1 MGGEGEEDEYPDE
14 ESELMDRLRMYSDL
28 YEEYLEQV
36 EELQL
41 LDDFI
46 YKLRSLGYSDKHI
59 MNILEELESE
69 AIYES
74 EVNSHPQY
82 PQVSPYDQEEADEES
97 SQFKRA
103 ASYGYSEPEK
113 RHHEGYYEDEEEPE
127 RKRHDDEEEDEDEE
141 EEVNDIDE
149 DLESEFESLRQQMDQ
164 DEEAAENQLTD
175 EEEML
180 QSELGADEEESGE
193 LMEELGHIE
202 GIVRRL
208 EQEEGWTPHQIREF
222 FLEEFGID
230 LLFDDDDEVDGFY
243 EEGDNE
249 EAQEKEAEEEG
260 EEVKRHDDEYED
272 EDEDEDEDE
281 SEDEYDDELDKDDED
296 DNEEDEVDD
305 EEESAIRNMKAYP
318 FRKRSLE
325 EIKAKKQD
333 LDKDNDGI
341 AGEQFWLGGEG
352 EEDPNEEGEEESA
365 VKKMDRN
372 MENIYSRLGY
382 LEFQPH

>member
-14 ESELMDRLRMYSDL
+14 ESELMDRLRMYPDL

-59 MNILEELESE
+59 MDILEELESE
-69 AIYES
+69 AIYEA
-74 EVNSHPQY
+74 NSPQY
-82 PQVSPYDQEEADEES
+82 PQVPSYDQEEADEES
-97 SQFKRA
+97 NQFKRA
-103 ASYGYSEPEK
+103 HSYGYDEPDKK
-113 RHHEGYYEDEEEPE
+113 RHHWEYQDEEEPE
-127 RKRHDDEEEDEDEE
+127 KKRHDEDEE
-141 EEVNDIDE
+141 DEVNDLDE

-164 DEEAAENQLTD
+164 DEEAAEDQLTD
-175 EEEML
+175 DEEML

-193 LMEELGHIE
+193 LMEELTQIE

-333 LDKDNDGI
+333 LDKD
-341 AGEQFWLGGEG
+341 
-352 EEDPNEEGEEESA
+352 
-365 VKKMDRN
+365 
-372 MENIYSRLGY
+372 
-382 LEFQPH
+382 

>member
-14 ESELMDRLRMYSDL
+14 ESELMDRLRMYPDL

-59 MNILEELESE
+59 MDILEELESE
-69 AIYES
+69 AIYEA
-74 EVNSHPQY
+74 NSPQY
-82 PQVSPYDQEEADEES
+82 PQVPSYDQEEADEES
-97 SQFKRA
+97 NQFKRA
-103 ASYGYSEPEK
+103 HSYGYDEPDKK
-113 RHHEGYYEDEEEPE
+113 RHHWEYQDEEEPE
-127 RKRHDDEEEDEDEE
+127 KKRHDE
-141 EEVNDIDE
+141 
-149 DLESEFESLRQQMDQ
+149 
-164 DEEAAENQLTD
+164 D

-193 LMEELGHIE
+193 LMEELTQIE

-249 EAQEKEAEEEG
+249 EAQEKEEEENEDDG
-260 EEVKRHDDEYED
+260 EEVKRNDDEYDEEED
-272 EDEDEDEDE
+272 EDE
-281 SEDEYDDELDKDDED
+281 
-296 DNEEDEVDD
+296 
-305 EEESAIRNMKAYP
+305 
-318 FRKRSLE
+318 
-325 EIKAKKQD
+325 
-333 LDKDNDGI
+333 
-341 AGEQFWLGGEG
+341 
-352 EEDPNEEGEEESA
+352 
-365 VKKMDRN
+365 
-372 MENIYSRLGY
+372 
-382 LEFQPH
+382 